1 MTHQKTGEPSTT
13 QPRVKEIIAALARPQ
28 PLPDLS
34 SLCPDKKELTR
45 VLLYIARGPRSPYSA
60 ELREV
65 AELHHVDI
73 GDLTKKAEALL
84 AHLNIASSS
93 DYYSILEV
101 HQYASF
107 DEIHHKWIEQ
117 MQLFHPDMY
126 DSSAGWIAQ
135 QARRLNEAYAVLKDP
150 EKRRDYDLER
160 RTRGKERLRASAP
173 IRSTRLGRR
182 DASRFT
188 DHSRKWLPITV
199 AIMSIALASLIV
211 GMLLWPW

>member
-1 MTHQKTGEPSTT
+1 MTHPNIEEPSIS
-13 QPRVKEIIAALARPQ
+13 QHRVKEIIAALARPQ

-45 VLLYIARGPRSPYSA
+45 VLLYAARGPRSPYYA
-60 ELREV
+60 ELRV
-65 AELHHVDI
+65 AAELHHVNI

-107 DEIHHKWIEQ
+107 NEIHHKWIEQ
-117 MQLFHPDMY
+117 IQLYHPDMY

-160 RTRGKERLRASAP
+160 RGRGKERLRASPPA
-173 IRSTRLGRR
+173 RSTRLGRR
-182 DASRFT
+182 DTSRLPA
-188 DHSRKWLPITV
+188 HSRKWLPITV